1 MSNNNQSVPLP
12 GSWKSSRNP
21 ETKLKMGSEHLFG
34 SSEQNTSVFLATVEL
49 KSKILTG
56 RI

>member
-34 SSEQNTSVFLATVEL
+34 SSEQKTSVFLATVE
-49 KSKILTG
+49 
-56 RI
+56 